1 MAAFIWKRPLN
12 NAGLATTTYIKSK
25 RVSDGTDTQVVA
37 QMINK
42 CRIKIDQKELY
53 NARDPSWMGDRKNEG
68 KTL

>member
-1 MAAFIWKRPLN
+1 MWKRPLN
-12 NAGLATTTYIKSK
+12 SVVLATTTHRKSES
-25 RVSDGTDTQVVA
+25 VSNETNTQVVA

-53 NARDPSWMGDRKNEG
+53 NARDPPWMGDQRKEG

>member
-1 MAAFIWKRPLN
+1 MWKRPLN
-12 NAGLATTTYIKSK
+12 SAVLATTTHIKLE
-25 RVSDGTDTQVVA
+25 RVSNGTNTQLVA

-53 NARDPSWMGDRKNEG
+53 NAKDPSWMGDRRKKG

>member
-1 MAAFIWKRPLN
+1 MWKRPLN
-12 NAGLATTTYIKSK
+12 SVVLATTTHRKSES
-25 RVSDGTDTQVVA
+25 VSNETNTQVVA

-53 NARDPSWMGDRKNEG
+53 NAKDPSWMGDRRKKG